1 MKSDHLQET
10 ADLVTFIE
18 EILNGK
24 LHFLCGV
31 KSVPRNYSSDILE
44 KILEILTKFLQL
56 SSQTSVFSSTCKS
69 VNMNSS
75 NVTFHGYFQ
84 TATECCHQILDYF
97 NQGPSLIGA

>member
-1 MKSDHLQET
+1 MKSDDLQET

-31 KSVPRNYSSDILE
+31 KSVLRNHSSDILE

-56 SSQTSVFSSTCKS
+56 SSQTLVFSSTCKS
-69 VNMNSS
+69 SKYELLQRHFS
-75 NVTFHGYFQ
+75 RLFPDSY
-84 TATECCHQILDYF
+84 
-97 NQGPSLIGA
+97 